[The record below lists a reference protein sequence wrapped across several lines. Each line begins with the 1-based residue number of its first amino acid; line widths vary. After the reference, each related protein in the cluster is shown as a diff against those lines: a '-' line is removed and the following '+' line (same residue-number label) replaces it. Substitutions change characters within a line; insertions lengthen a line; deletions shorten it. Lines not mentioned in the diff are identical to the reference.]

1 MIQIEY
7 LLLAIIESMVFLIP
21 LKDTIATKVI
31 KKDGPRQITEVE
43 KVLRWKI
50 LGYNGTIPIHVIID
64 ENHQK
69 VTVRK
74 LLYISHKNQFLFG
87 ELICVIA

>member
-1 MIQIEY
+1 
-7 LLLAIIESMVFLIP
+7 MVFLI
-21 LKDTIATKVI
+21 LFKDTIATMVL

-50 LGYNGTIPIHVIID
+50 LGYNGAIPIHVIID

-74 LLYISHKNQFLFG
+74 LLYIPHKNQFVFRSFLG
-87 ELICVIA
+87 ELILCSC

>member
-1 MIQIEY
+1 ME
-7 LLLAIIESMVFLIP
+7 IIESVVFLIL
-21 LKDTIATKVI
+21 LKDTTATMVL
-31 KKDGPRQITEVE
+31 KKDGRKRK

-50 LGYNGTIPIHVIID
+50 LGYNGAIPIHVNVIID

-74 LLYISHKNQFLFG
+74 LHYIPHKNQFVFRSFLG
-87 ELICVIA
+87 ELICVLC